1 MRLKSS
7 ANQKTHSKYLLFY
20 YMQVFSIYKE
30 MFFFN
35 IIIIVPSLTLF
46 QESFLLTLGIER
58 RIQET
63 QPYHLCSG
71 VGIYIAYFCCLQLFL
86 CRYLSVGSHPETFPH
101 SVLKT
106 LDKISGRFLQS
117 LVSSVDASLI
127 PTMLSLLAFLYRFY
141 HLNNVLYCMGGLM
154 SVLASVSTIYENV
167 LFSYFLLVLHSVTSN
182 RKLSQRNR
190 LVFPLESFRT
200 SLVVQR
206 LRIHLPVQGTE
217 VQSLV

>member
-1 MRLKSS
+1 
-7 ANQKTHSKYLLFY
+7 
-20 YMQVFSIYKE
+20 
-30 MFFFN
+30 
-35 IIIIVPSLTLF
+35 
-46 QESFLLTLGIER
+46 
-58 RIQET
+58 
-63 QPYHLCSG
+63 
-71 VGIYIAYFCCLQLFL
+71 
-86 CRYLSVGSHPETFPH
+86 
-101 SVLKT
+101 
-106 LDKISGRFLQS
+106 
-117 LVSSVDASLI
+117 
-127 PTMLSLLAFLYRFY
+127 
-141 HLNNVLYCMGGLM
+141 M